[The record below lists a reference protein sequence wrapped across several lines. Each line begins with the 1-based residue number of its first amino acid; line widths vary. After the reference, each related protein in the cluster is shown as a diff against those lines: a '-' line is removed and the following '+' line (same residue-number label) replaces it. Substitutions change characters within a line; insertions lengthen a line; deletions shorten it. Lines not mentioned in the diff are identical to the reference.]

1 MTILGRRKA
10 TDALPDDLS
19 GLSKR
24 QLGNAMRERAERVRD
39 LAATAPPASSDEQR
53 QALAEARQAAADLA
67 RLRPALE
74 AVGGNPERVLA
85 GVQEDAPPPEY
96 GRPRPP
102 RPRAEQACRA
112 IRDYWDLPHGMG
124 GTVLHPENLSE
135 EQADELWAILE
146 RRHLGDTDAPSED
159 DLERFR
165 ALVTVAA
172 GFDPWAEQEAREELA
187 AIIEQVRLDGLPRR
201 VEFAEPGS
209 VHLPAALFAV
219 LGDRTRTVGDVGAL
233 VVVLWSL
240 DVEDGRH
247 LDRCTVTRDSDGE
260 PVLHCR
266 GREAR
271 FASRVQPPALAG
283 NGTRTDLDR
292 ALEVW
297 SPEWLD
303 VRTPTPG
310 VVEIR
315 RGPRAKALHEG
326 RTR

>member
-1 MTILGRRKA
+1 MTKLLGRRSA

-24 QLGNAMRERAERVRD
+24 QLGSAMRERAERVRD
-39 LAATAPPASSDEQR
+39 LAAGPPSGE
-53 QALAEARQAAADLA
+53 ALAEARAATADLK

-74 AVGGNPERVLA
+74 AQGGDPERVLA
-85 GVQEDAPPPEY
+85 GVQDGGTAEPY
-96 GRPRPP
+96 VRPLPP
-102 RPRAEQACRA
+102 RTKAERACRA
-112 IRDYWDLPHGMG
+112 VRDHWSLPHGTG
-124 GTVLHPENLSE
+124 GTVLHPENLSD
-135 EQADELWAILE
+135 EQAEELWRILE
-146 RRHLGDTDAPSED
+146 RRHLAETDAPNED
-159 DLERFR
+159 DLQRFR

-187 AIIEQVRLDGLPRR
+187 RIVEQVRLDGLPRR
-201 VEFAEPGS
+201 VEFAEVGS
-209 VHLPAALFAV
+209 VHLPAALFAT
-219 LGDRTRTVGDVGAL
+219 LGDRTRTVGDLGAL
-233 VVVLWSL
+233 AVVLHAL
-240 DVEDGRH
+240 DTEDGRH
-247 LDRCTVTRDSDGE
+247 LDRCTVTRDPDGE

-271 FASRVQPPALAG
+271 FHSRVQPPALAG

-310 VVEIR
+310 VVELR
-315 RGPRAKALHEG
+315 RGPRAKALREG